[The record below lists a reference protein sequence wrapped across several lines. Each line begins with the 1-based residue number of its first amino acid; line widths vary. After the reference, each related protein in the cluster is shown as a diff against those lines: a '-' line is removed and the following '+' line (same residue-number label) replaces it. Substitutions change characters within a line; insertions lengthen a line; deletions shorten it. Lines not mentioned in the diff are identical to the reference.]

1 MKEYIPDFE
10 ALMENIIRSVIA
22 MENMQNINLSNR
34 HVRTIGKTA
43 EWLRSIDEGT
53 PICYSTIR
61 NAVIDGKVPCV
72 KIGNK
77 RLVVIEEV
85 YRYFYGV
92 DIDPAKVTL

>member
-1 MKEYIPDFE
+1 MD
-10 ALMENIIRSVIA
+10 NIQS
-22 MENMQNINLSNR
+22 MNLSNR

-61 NAVIDGKVPCV
+61 NAVLGGNLHCV
-72 KIGNK
+72 KVGNK
-77 RLVVIEEV
+77 RLVVLEEV

-92 DIDPAKVTL
+92 DLDPEKVTF

>member
-1 MKEYIPDFE
+1 
-10 ALMENIIRSVIA
+10 MEIGTNI
-22 MENMQNINLSNR
+22 QNHNHANR

-61 NAVIDGKVPCV
+61 NAVIDGNLPCV

-77 RLVVIEEV
+77 RLVVVEDV

-92 DIDPAKVTL
+92 DLDPTKVMF